1 MAGVRKEI
9 NITTG
14 TTTTLI
20 AKTTADV
27 RYNEGFGVRKIS
39 VSNNEA
45 QYYLHDVYIFLEDAA
60 ANADTNPG
68 NNKYFLIYDLS
79 MPPQTTLILDDCV
92 DFDSHKYNL
101 RIKTGNNAN
110 GDTPD
115 LTIII
120 R

>member
-9 NITTG
+9 NITTA

-60 ANADTNPG
+60 ASESTDAS
-68 NNKYFLIYDLS
+68 NNKYYFINKMVLPIGVSLVLNDNLGFNKDLYYLRL
-79 MPPQTTLILDDCV
+79 TTVGTSPLVSVI
-92 DFDSHKYNL
+92 
-101 RIKTGNNAN
+101 IK
-110 GDTPD
+110 
-115 LTIII
+115 
-120 R
+120 